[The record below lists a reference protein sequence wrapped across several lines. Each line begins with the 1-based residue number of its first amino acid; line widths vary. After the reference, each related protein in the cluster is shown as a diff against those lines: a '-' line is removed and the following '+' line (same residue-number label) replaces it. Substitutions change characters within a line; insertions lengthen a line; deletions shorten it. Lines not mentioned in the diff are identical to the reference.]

1 MGAGHEPIG
10 LPALVNTPVDPGKQ
24 WEFHMLKLINKLWQ
38 DESGAAAAE
47 YALILAI
54 VGAVIGTAMIGL
66 RTEILTS
73 ITNATTEIAS
83 VN

>member
-1 MGAGHEPIG
+1 MGAGHEPIEVSQR
-10 LPALVNTPVDPGKQ
+10 VNARSIRASR
-24 WEFHMLKLINKLWQ
+24 WEFHMLKLINKLRR